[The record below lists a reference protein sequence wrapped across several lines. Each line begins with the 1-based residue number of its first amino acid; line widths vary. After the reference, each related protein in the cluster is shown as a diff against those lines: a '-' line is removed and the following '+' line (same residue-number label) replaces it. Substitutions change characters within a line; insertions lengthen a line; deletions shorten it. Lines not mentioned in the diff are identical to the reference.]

1 MSTVDNAEST
11 DFGLTS
17 NIIFNIQHN
26 FFARSMPGGAHNVG
40 PAAGL
45 YDPMMDPM
53 MGRPV
58 VMAAKSI
65 LNKLTMANIT
75 KPSSDLC
82 ELHITEAEELTD
94 IVSIIFSKAIEDE
107 SACQMY
113 AMLCNIIK
121 DKMPEFQE
129 GDPML
134 VNAKI
139 KKMSFNRYLLQKC
152 QKEFERAGHHDKA
165 TDAEVAGMNASDQ
178 TATLRCVRVR
188 MLGNVKFIGE
198 LFRQEI
204 LNDKIMH
211 DCIKRL
217 LASKDK
223 NTIECLCKLIATI
236 GKQLDRKEAKLY
248 MDYYFEQM
256 QATANETDSQRLKTL
271 LLDTLDL
278 RKNRFVACF
287 VCVNSYFITP
297 MAFLTLFLLL
307 VP

>member
-1 MSTVDNAEST
+1 MWEEADAALREKSGILRFWA
-11 DFGLTS
+11 
-17 NIIFNIQHN
+17 NIQHI
-26 FFARSMPGGAHNVG
+26 FFALSMPGGAHNVG
-40 PAAGL
+40 PTAGL
-45 YDPMMDPM
+45 CEPM

-75 KPSSDLC
+75 KSSSDLC
-82 ELHITEAEELTD
+82 KLHITEAEEITD

-107 SACQMY
+107 SSCQMY
-113 AMLCNIIK
+113 AELCNIIK

-134 VNAKI
+134 VNAKL
-139 KKMSFNRYLLQKC
+139 KKISFTRYLLNKC
-152 QKEFERAGHHDKA
+152 QEEFERAGHHDKA

-188 MLGNVKFIGE
+188 MLGIVKFIGE

-204 LNDKIMH
+204 LNEKIMH

-217 LASKDK
+217 LASKDEGA
-223 NTIECLCKLIATI
+223 IECLCKLIATI

-256 QATANETDSQRLKTL
+256 QETANETDSQRLKTL

-297 MAFLTLFLLL
+297 MAFLILFLLL